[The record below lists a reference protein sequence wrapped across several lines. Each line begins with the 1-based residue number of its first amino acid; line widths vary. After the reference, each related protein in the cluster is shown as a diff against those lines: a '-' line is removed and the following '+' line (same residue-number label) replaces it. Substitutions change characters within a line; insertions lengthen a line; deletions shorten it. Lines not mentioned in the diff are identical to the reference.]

1 MLNTLIIHVEESITP
16 HIINRVSTLEDR
28 VSERGTRG
36 NLLVSGDFKISWL
49 PVFCSVFIF
58 YCCFYIFI
66 MFEPNCLLL
75 LVVYGSAYGRR
86 S

>member
-1 MLNTLIIHVEESITP
+1 MLITLIIHVEESITP
-16 HIINRVSTLEDR
+16 HIINRVSTLEDK
-28 VSERGTRG
+28 VSGRGIGG
-36 NLLVSGDFKISWL
+36 NLLASGDFKISWL
-49 PVFCSVFIF
+49 PVFCSGFIF
-58 YCCFYIFI
+58 YCCFYMFI